1 MEEIEFTRNYNDHS
15 TPQGFQFEFNC
26 NRCGNGYRS
35 TFQPWAV
42 GTVAGALN
50 AASSL
55 FGGVFGQAAN
65 LGESVR
71 SAQWQQA
78 CDSAFIDAAQKIK
91 PSFVQCPRCTAWVCR
106 KSCWNQ
112 ARGLCKSCAPDLA
125 VEISA
130 QQSAKALEKIQ
141 NDISADAE
149 DETVIDKVGK
159 TKVMAS
165 CPQCNAPLA
174 ANAKF
179 CPECGAKLL
188 EKKFCA
194 ECGAALTPGVKFCPE
209 CGTKAAG

>member
-130 QQSAKALEKIQ
+130 QQSAKALESLAITARLANKAGLAVNAGHDLTVANLPQLCKAIP
-141 NDISADAE
+141 DLKEVSIGHGLTCDALE
-149 DETVIDKVGK
+149 FGMAGTVERHLK
-159 TKVMAS
+159 
-165 CPQCNAPLA
+165 
-174 ANAKF
+174 
-179 CPECGAKLL
+179 
-188 EKKFCA
+188 
-194 ECGAALTPGVKFCPE
+194 ALGVT
-209 CGTKAAG
+209 G